1 MKLGNLELNVPL
13 ALAPMAGIT
22 DLPFRLICRRL
33 GCGMTVSEMI
43 SAKGLL
49 YNNVKT
55 KEMLAIDDG
64 ERPTA
69 IQLFGS
75 VPDELARAA
84 KIVEASGADMID
96 LNMGCPVPKIVNNG
110 EGSALMKNP
119 QLAYEILAAM
129 VDAVQIPVTVKFRAG
144 WDDDNRNAVEIALAD
159 VSGASGNAPGA
170 LGDVFRNIVR
180 EVMSNPVTAVANA
193 NYLSILFWA
202 VVLGLALKTVASQQT
217 ISSLRHW
224 ADAVS
229 KVVAW
234 IIQCAPFGI
243 LGLVYTTVS
252 QSGLEIF
259 TTYGKLLLLLVGC
272 MLLVSFVLNPLIVFF
287 ILRRNPYPLL
297 WECLKESA
305 VNAFFTRSSAANI
318 PVNMNLCKRMGVDED
333 FYSVSIP
340 LGSTINMNGAA
351 VTITVMTLATCHT
364 LGITPSLGSALL
376 LSIIA
381 TFGACGASG
390 VAGGSLLLIPMACS
404 LFGISNDVAMQV
416 VAVGFIIGVVQDSV
430 ETALNSSSDA
440 FFTIATDIRDRLKRG
455 EKIG

>member
-1 MKLGNLELNVPL
+1 MGIIKSTLDRWQQTNLMLRIFAGIVVGSVLALTVPGISVISMLGDLFVGALKAIAPVLVAVLVASSVATARAGLGNRFRTIITLYVLTTL
-13 ALAPMAGIT
+13 MAA
-22 DLPFRLICRRL
+22 
-33 GCGMTVSEMI
+33 VV
-43 SAKGLL
+43 A
-49 YNNVKT
+49 V
-55 KEMLAIDDG
+55 A
-64 ERPTA
+64 
-69 IQLFGS
+69 GS
-75 VPDELARAA
+75 FFF
-84 KIVEASGADMID
+84 
-96 LNMGCPVPKIVNNG
+96 PV
-110 EGSALMKNP
+110 
-119 QLAYEILAAM
+119 Q
-129 VDAVQIPVTVKFRAG
+129 
-144 WDDDNRNAVEIALAD
+144 IALAD
-159 VSGASGNAPGA
+159 VSGVAGSAPGA
-170 LGDVFRNIVR
+170 LGDVFRNIVG
-180 EVMSNPVTAVANA
+180 EIMSNPVTAIAKA

-202 VVLGLALKTVASQQT
+202 VVVGLALKAVASPQT
-217 ISSLRHW
+217 IGSLRQW

-229 KVVAW
+229 RVVVW

-259 TTYGKLLLLLVGC
+259 TTYGKLLLLLVGS
-272 MLLVSFVLNPLIVFF
+272 MMLVSLVLNPLIVG
-287 ILRRNPYPLL
+287 IMLRRNPYPLL
-297 WECLKESA
+297 WQCLRESA

-340 LGSTINMNGAA
+340 LGSTINMEGAA

-430 ETALNSSSDA
+430 ETALNSSADA
-440 FFTIATDIRDRLKRG
+440 LFTIATDMRDRLKRG
-455 EKIG
+455 EKIK

>member
-1 MKLGNLELNVPL
+1 MRIIKSIIDRWQRTNLMLRILTGIVVGSVLALIVPGISVVSMLGDLFVGALKAIAPVLVAVLVASSVATARAGLGNRFRTI
-13 ALAPMAGIT
+13 IT
-22 DLPFRLICRRL
+22 
-33 GCGMTVSEMI
+33 
-43 SAKGLL
+43 L
-49 YNNVKT
+49 YILT
-55 KEMLAIDDG
+55 TL
-64 ERPTA
+64 
-69 IQLFGS
+69 
-75 VPDELARAA
+75 
-84 KIVEASGADMID
+84 
-96 LNMGCPVPKIVNNG
+96 
-110 EGSALMKNP
+110 
-119 QLAYEILAAM
+119 LAA
-129 VDAVQIPVTVKFRAG
+129 VLAVVGSFFYPVH
-144 WDDDNRNAVEIALAD
+144 IALAD
-159 VSGASGNAPGA
+159 VAGVEGSAPGA
-170 LGDVFRNIVR
+170 LGDVFRNIIR
-180 EVMSNPVTAVANA
+180 EVMSNPVTAISKA

-202 VVLGLALKTVASQQT
+202 VVIGLALKAVASPQT
-217 ISSLRHW
+217 IGSLRQW

-229 KVVAW
+229 KVVKW

-440 FFTIATDIRDRLKRG
+440 FFTIATDMRDRLKSG
-455 EKIG
+455 KKVK